1 MKGFQKCVFWKA
13 SALLALVSRVGLCIS
28 PVKVASPQGKNPSNE
43 MLASHMNS
51 LEGDVSEGRL

>member
-1 MKGFQKCVFWKA
+1 MFWKA

>member
-1 MKGFQKCVFWKA
+1 MFWKA

-28 PVKVASPQGKNPSNE
+28 PVKAASSQGKNPSDE
-43 MLASHMNS
+43 MLASRVNS